1 MSVFT
6 ESLPYRIVTGDAA
19 QGTLSH
25 AYLLICPDERN
36 LRAFL
41 KELAKVILGADARAA
56 RLIDEES
63 YADCRIL
70 PAEGAKASVADVR
83 DMLDD
88 CYIKP
93 TEGDRKLF
101 VIDRMQEMLPPAQN
115 KLLKVL
121 EEPPANV
128 HFLLG
133 ATAEFPVLTTVKS
146 RSKRLELLSFAEE
159 DIEKYIRAHYPL
171 RPDAKEIATAS
182 GGVLGRAQELAEGD
196 SIADADEETALFVL
210 NLSPAGIPAA
220 CRKYSDRAQAVRFL
234 SLLRLALRNI
244 LMLKL
249 GKEELMIAGGEAR
262 VLRRAAARYSEGA
275 LIRAQEKITAA
286 ERDLKFNANV
296 PACLEALFYSI
307 LEG

>member
-70 PAEGAKASVADVR
+70 PAEGTKASVADVR

-171 RPDAKEIATAS
+171 RPDAKEIAAAS
-182 GGVLGRAQELAEGD
+182 GGVLGRA
-196 SIADADEETALFVL
+196 
-210 NLSPAGIPAA
+210 PAA
-220 CRKYSDRAQAVRFL
+220 CRKYTDRAQAVRFL

-244 LMLKL
+244 LMLKQ
-249 GKEELMIAGGEAR
+249 GKEELMTAGGEAR

>member
-25 AYLLICPDERN
+25 AYLLICPDGRN
-36 LRAFL
+36 LRGFL

-70 PAEGAKASVADVR
+70 PAAGAKAGVADVR
-83 DMLDD
+83 AMLDE

-93 TEGDRKLF
+93 TEGERRLF
-101 VIDRMQEMLPPAQN
+101 VIDNMQEMLPPAQN

-133 ATAEFPVLTTVKS
+133 ATAEFPVLATVKS
-146 RSKRLELLSFAEE
+146 RSKRLELFSFAEE
-159 DIEKYIRAHYPL
+159 DIETYIRAHYPH
-171 RPDAKEIATAS
+171 RSDAKEIAALA
-182 GGVLGRAQELAEGD
+182 GGVLGRAQELAEGEP
-196 SIADADEETALFVL
+196 AAQADEDAALFLL

-220 CRKYSDRAQAVRFL
+220 CRRFSDREQAVRFL
-234 SLLRLALRNI
+234 SLLRLALRD
-244 LMLKL
+244 LLLLKL
-249 GKEELMIAGGEAR
+249 GKEELMTACGDTH
-262 VLRRAAARYSEGA
+262 VLRRAAARYGKGA
-275 LIRAQEKITAA
+275 LVSAQEKITAA

-296 PACLEALFYSI
+296 PARMEALFYSI